1 MDIHLEGKY
10 ELLILRN
17 KFLKNSLE
25 MTSKIAN
32 KAQPLFAKELSRRF
46 GYPEDTQKTEEKPAT
61 PQELNQKPTPEQ
73 PNVGPESGDDIVEA
87 KREEKDEN
95 LKGVFKKIASQ
106 IHPDKL
112 QNLSE
117 FERDYKKSLFEKARM
132 ALDTNDYYG
141 IVEVAEE
148 LGIEPPPPSRKQIE
162 LMKKTNEEL
171 ENKVNEIQ
179 NSVLWKWYYADEE
192 AREFLMSKYIEKL
205 QQMHA
210 GT

>member
-1 MDIHLEGKY
+1 MT
-10 ELLILRN
+10 N
-17 KFLKNSLE
+17 KI
-25 MTSKIAN
+25 TN
-32 KAQPLFAKELSRRF
+32 KAQPLFAKELSSRL
-46 GYPEDTQKTEEKPAT
+46 GYPEETERPKEKSPE
-61 PQELNQKPTPEQ
+61 PQEPKQEHTPEQ
-73 PNVGPESGDDIVEA
+73 PGPEPETEEEIIEA
-87 KREEKDEN
+87 KKEEKDEN
-95 LKGVFKKIASQ
+95 LKGVFKKIASK

-117 FERDYKKSLFEKARM
+117 FERDYKRSLFEKARM

-148 LGIEPPPPSRKQIE
+148 LGIESPPPSRKQIE
-162 LMKKTNEEL
+162 LMKEKNEEL

>member
-1 MDIHLEGKY
+1 MDVLLEGKF

-25 MTSKIAN
+25 MTNKIAN
-32 KAQPLFAKELSRRF
+32 KAQPLFAKELSRRL
-46 GYPEDTQKTEEKPAT
+46 GYPEDTQKPKEKSPE
-61 PQELNQKPTPEQ
+61 PQQPKQEHTPE
-73 PNVGPESGDDIVEA
+73 PSNSDPESEDDIVEA
-87 KREEKDEN
+87 KKEEKDEN

-106 IHPDKL
+106 VHPDKL

-117 FERDYKKSLFEKARM
+117 FERNYKRSLFEKARM

-192 AREFLMSKYIEKL
+192 AREFLMSKYIERL

>member
-1 MDIHLEGKY
+1 MDVQLEGKF

-32 KAQPLFAKELSRRF
+32 KAQTLFNKELSERL
-46 GYPEDTQKTEEKPAT
+46 GYAEESQNSEEKQT
-61 PQELNQKPTPEQ
+61 KQQEPDQQPTPEQ
-73 PNVGPESGDDIVEA
+73 PSSDPETEEEIIEA
-87 KREEKDEN
+87 KKEEKDEN

-162 LMKKTNEEL
+162 LMKEKNEEL

-179 NSVLWKWYYADEE
+179 NSVLWKWYYADDE
-192 AREFLMSKYIEKL
+192 AREFLMSKYIERL

>member
-1 MDIHLEGKY
+1 
-10 ELLILRN
+10 
-17 KFLKNSLE
+17 
-25 MTSKIAN
+25 MTNKIAN
-32 KAQPLFAKELSRRF
+32 KAQPLFAKELSSRL
-46 GYPEDTQKTEEKPAT
+46 GYPEDTEKAEEEPAT
-61 PQELNQKPTPEQ
+61 PQESNQKPTDKQ
-73 PNVGPESGDDIVEA
+73 PNIDSELEEEIIEA
-87 KREEKDEN
+87 KKEEKDES
-95 LKGVFKKIASQ
+95 LKGVFKKIASRV
-106 IHPDKL
+106 HPDKL

-117 FERDYKKSLFEKARM
+117 FEKDYKKSLFEKARM

>member
-1 MDIHLEGKY
+1 
-10 ELLILRN
+10 
-17 KFLKNSLE
+17 
-25 MTSKIAN
+25 MTNKIAD
-32 KAQPLFAKELSRRF
+32 KAQPLFARELSKKL
-46 GYPEDTQKTEEKPAT
+46 GYPEETKKLEEKKT
-61 PQELNQKPTPEQ
+61 TQQKPNQQPKSEQ
-73 PNVGPESGDDIVEA
+73 LSSASETEKEIIEA
-87 KREEKDEN
+87 KKEEKDEN
-95 LKGVFKKIASQ
+95 LKGVFKKIASK

-112 QNLSE
+112 ENLSE

-141 IVEVAEE
+141 IVEVAEQ
-148 LGIEPPPPSRKQIE
+148 LGIDPPPPTRKQIE
-162 LMKKTNEEL
+162 LMKKTNQEL

>member
-1 MDIHLEGKY
+1 MDVQLEGKF

-32 KAQPLFAKELSRRF
+32 KAQPLFNKELSERL
-46 GYPEDTQKTEEKPAT
+46 GYTEESQNSEEKQT
-61 PQELNQKPTPEQ
+61 KQQEPDQQPTPEQ
-73 PNVGPESGDDIVEA
+73 PSSDPETEEEIIEA
-87 KREEKDEN
+87 KKEEKDEN

-112 QNLSE
+112 QNLSK
-117 FERDYKKSLFEKARM
+117 FERDYKRSLFEKARM

-162 LMKKTNEEL
+162 LMKEKNEEL

-179 NSVLWKWYYADEE
+179 NSVLWKWYYADDE
-192 AREFLMSKYIEKL
+192 AREFLMSKYIERL

>member
-1 MDIHLEGKY
+1 MT
-10 ELLILRN
+10 N
-17 KFLKNSLE
+17 KI
-25 MTSKIAN
+25 TS
-32 KAQPLFAKELSRRF
+32 KAQPLFARELSKRL
-46 GYPEDTQKTEEKPAT
+46 GYPEDQEKPETKTKEKQKEKPAS
-61 PQELNQKPTPEQ
+61 PHEPPPEKPI
-73 PNVGPESGDDIVEA
+73 SDLEA
-87 KREEKDEN
+87 EKEEIIEVKKEEKDEN

-117 FERDYKKSLFEKARM
+117 FERDYKRSLFEKARM

-162 LMKKTNEEL
+162 LMKKKNQEL

>member
-1 MDIHLEGKY
+1 
-10 ELLILRN
+10 
-17 KFLKNSLE
+17 
-25 MTSKIAN
+25 MTNKIAN
-32 KAQPLFAKELSRRF
+32 KAQPLFAKELSTRL
-46 GYPEDTQKTEEKPAT
+46 GYPEEVQKPEEKPAP
-61 PQELNQKPTPEQ
+61 PQEPSQEHTPEQ
-73 PNVGPESGDDIVEA
+73 PNFDPDTEEEIIEA
-87 KREEKDEN
+87 KKEEKDEN

-117 FERDYKKSLFEKARM
+117 FERNYKRSLFEKARM

-162 LMKKTNEEL
+162 LMKKKNQEL

-192 AREFLMSKYIEKL
+192 AREFLMSKYIERL

-210 GT
+210 GA

>member
-1 MDIHLEGKY
+1 VDVLLEGKF

-25 MTSKIAN
+25 MTNKITN
-32 KAQPLFAKELSRRF
+32 KAQPLFAKELSARL
-46 GYPEDTQKTEEKPAT
+46 GYPEESKKTEEKPVT
-61 PQELNQKPTPEQ
+61 PQESNQKPTDEQ
-73 PNVGPESGDDIVEA
+73 SNIDPESEDDIIEA
-87 KREEKDEN
+87 KKEEKDEN

-106 IHPDKL
+106 VHPDKL
-112 QNLSE
+112 QNLSK
-117 FERDYKKSLFEKARM
+117 FERDYKISLFEKARM

-205 QQMHA
+205 QQMHS

>member
-1 MDIHLEGKY
+1 VNVILEGKF

-25 MTSKIAN
+25 MTKKITN
-32 KAQPLFAKELSRRF
+32 KAQPLFTKELSRRL
-46 GYPEDTQKTEEKPAT
+46 GYSEVTENPKEKPSK
-61 PQELNQKPTPEQ
+61 PQKSNQENHPDHSSPSS
-73 PNVGPESGDDIVEA
+73 ESKEEIIEA
-87 KREEKDEN
+87 KKEEKDEN

-132 ALDTNDYYG
+132 ALDSNDYYG

-148 LGIEPPPPSRKQIE
+148 LNIKPPPPSRQQIE
-162 LMKKTNEEL
+162 LMKKTNQQL
-171 ENKVNEIQ
+171 ENEVNEIQ

-210 GT
+210 GA

>member
-1 MDIHLEGKY
+1 MT
-10 ELLILRN
+10 N
-17 KFLKNSLE
+17 KI
-25 MTSKIAN
+25 TS
-32 KAQPLFAKELSRRF
+32 KAQPLFAKELSKRL
-46 GYPEDTQKTEEKPAT
+46 GYPEDKEKPEAETEEKQQENTASSHDPA
-61 PQELNQKPTPEQ
+61 PEKPIPDPET
-73 PNVGPESGDDIVEA
+73 EEEIIEA
-87 KREEKDEN
+87 KKEEKDEN

-112 QNLSE
+112 QNLSK
-117 FERDYKKSLFEKARM
+117 FERDYKRSLFEKARM

-162 LMKKTNEEL
+162 LMKKKNQEL

-179 NSVLWKWYYADEE
+179 NSVLWKWYYADEQ
-192 AREFLMSKYIEKL
+192 AREFLMSKYIERL

-210 GT
+210 GA

>member
-1 MDIHLEGKY
+1 MDVLLEGKY
-10 ELLILRN
+10 QLLILRN

-25 MTSKIAN
+25 MTNKIAD
-32 KAQPLFAKELSRRF
+32 KAQPLFARELSKKL
-46 GYPEDTQKTEEKPAT
+46 GYPEETKKLEEKKT
-61 PQELNQKPTPEQ
+61 TQQKPNQQPKSEQ
-73 PNVGPESGDDIVEA
+73 LSSASETEKEIIEV
-87 KREEKDEN
+87 KKEEKDEN
-95 LKGVFKKIASQ
+95 LKGVFKKIASK

-112 QNLSE
+112 ENLSE

-141 IVEVAEE
+141 IVEVAEQ
-148 LGIEPPPPSRKQIE
+148 LGIDPPPPTRKQIE
-162 LMKKTNEEL
+162 LMKKTNQEL

>member
-1 MDIHLEGKY
+1 MDVLLEGKF

-25 MTSKIAN
+25 MTNKIAN
-32 KAQPLFAKELSRRF
+32 KAQPLFAKELSSRL
-46 GYPEDTQKTEEKPAT
+46 GYPEDTEKAEEEPAT
-61 PQELNQKPTPEQ
+61 PQESNQKPTDKQ
-73 PNVGPESGDDIVEA
+73 PNIDSELEEEIIEA
-87 KREEKDEN
+87 KKEEKDES
-95 LKGVFKKIASQ
+95 LKGVFKKIASRV
-106 IHPDKL
+106 HPDKL

-117 FERDYKKSLFEKARM
+117 FEKDYKKSLFEKARM

>member
-1 MDIHLEGKY
+1 MT
-10 ELLILRN
+10 N
-17 KFLKNSLE
+17 K
-25 MTSKIAN
+25 IVN
-32 KAQPLFAKELSRRF
+32 KAQPLFAKDLSKKL
-46 GYPEDTQKTEEKPAT
+46 GYPEDTQKPKEKPPE
-61 PQELNQKPTPEQ
+61 PQETNQEATPEQ
-73 PNVGPESGDDIVEA
+73 SSLGSETEEVIIDA
-87 KREEKDEN
+87 KKEEKDEN

-106 IHPDKL
+106 VHPDKL

-117 FERDYKKSLFEKARM
+117 FEKDYKKSLFEKARM

>member
-1 MDIHLEGKY
+1 VDIHLEGKY

-32 KAQPLFAKELSRRF
+32 KAQPLFAKELSRRL
-46 GYPEDTQKTEEKPAT
+46 GYPKDTEEQKPTT
-61 PQELNQKPTPEQ
+61 PQESKQQPIPTA
-73 PNVGPESGDDIVEA
+73 PNLDPDSEDIVEA
-87 KREEKDEN
+87 KKEEKDEN

-148 LGIEPPPPSRKQIE
+148 LGIDPPPPSRKQIE

>member
-1 MDIHLEGKY
+1 VDVHLEGKF

-17 KFLKNSLE
+17 KFLKNSLD
-25 MTSKIAN
+25 MTNKIAN
-32 KAQPLFAKELSRRF
+32 KAQPLFAKELSRRL
-46 GYPEDTQKTEEKPAT
+46 GYSDDSESQ
-61 PQELNQKPTPEQ
+61 NQKPAPVQEPKQNPSHEQ
-73 PNVGPESGDDIVEA
+73 HNPDSESEEIIEV

-117 FERDYKKSLFEKARM
+117 FEKDYKKSLFEKARM